1 MKQLRTAAEQAQTL
15 EFNLQN
21 AKKSE
26 TVFEQVIGEETV
38 KPMELQLA
46 LLQTLMEDNKDTEYG
61 KKYGFSEIRSVE
73 EFQRRVPVAAW
84 TDFEPYAERMMNGE
98 ANVLTAYPFDHFNIT
113 SGTSG
118 KVKHIP
124 YTAPHANAFAKYNSL
139 CSLGL
144 LTKTIK
150 TDWCSGRSFS
160 PNTGL
165 LTKLPSGL
173 TEGHIPAKIV
183 EYLAGQGDPDRIY
196 RTGFTSPIE
205 STSVEEGKNTRYI
218 HCRFALEDRDV
229 TGINV
234 MYFPNLLTILKYMD
248 DNIELLIHDIETGT
262 IDESIELP
270 PACRESLQKKI
281 KPLPERAA
289 ELRDIFRNGTDFP
302 YLPKVFPKLSYIF
315 GCSGGGF
322 TAYDRTVRKR
332 YTGDGLTRIYYGI
345 TATEGIF
352 SIPFQPDSVESVLLP
367 GSLFMEFLPVEAE
380 DDFSQIVTMDRVE
393 KGRVYELIITNRAGL
408 YRYRMS
414 DSVEITGWLNN
425 TPTVKFVGRAN
436 KTLNMITE
444 KILESDIERLVEQTC
459 KETNT
464 PMFDFCVYPDYEQ
477 MRYSFLVE
485 PAQEGTLDTDR
496 FGSLLQKKLVEL
508 SDVYS
513 SASVD
518 GRMKPLTVRCLQHDT
533 CLLYR
538 DLMEFRGASAAT
550 IKPVHVITTDFQ
562 QKFFTRMVV

>member
-1 MKQLRTAAEQAQTL
+1 M
-15 EFNLQN
+15 
-21 AKKSE
+21 
-26 TVFEQVIGEETV
+26 
-38 KPMELQLA
+38 
-46 LLQTLMEDNKDTEYG
+46 
-61 KKYGFSEIRSVE
+61 
-73 EFQRRVPVAAW
+73 
-84 TDFEPYAERMMNGE
+84 
-98 ANVLTAYPFDHFNIT
+98 
-113 SGTSG
+113 
-118 KVKHIP
+118 
-124 YTAPHANAFAKYNSL
+124 
-139 CSLGL
+139 
-144 LTKTIK
+144 
-150 TDWCSGRSFS
+150 
-160 PNTGL
+160 
-165 LTKLPSGL
+165 
-173 TEGHIPAKIV
+173 
-183 EYLAGQGDPDRIY
+183 
-196 RTGFTSPIE
+196 
-205 STSVEEGKNTRYI
+205 
-218 HCRFALEDRDV
+218 
-229 TGINV
+229 
-234 MYFPNLLTILKYMD
+234 
-248 DNIELLIHDIETGT
+248 
-262 IDESIELP
+262 
-270 PACRESLQKKI
+270 
-281 KPLPERAA
+281 
-289 ELRDIFRNGTDFP
+289 
-302 YLPKVFPKLSYIF
+302 
-315 GCSGGGF
+315 
-322 TAYDRTVRKR
+322 RKR